1 MPQFSTKVN
10 VMLKN
15 RIDVNFKQTAAM
27 LRVCYNGKE
36 PEVSMVTKGW
46 CENCQCL
53 NRNGALYCS
62 QCGEELQNG
71 EELHKPQSDVKI
83 MFVGLIIV
91 LAWLLFWALWLFF
104 YASGF
109 SIMQNLGV
117 FLLSLVVL
125 LILEILL
132 TVPFTRR

>member
-1 MPQFSTKVN
+1 
-10 VMLKN
+10 
-15 RIDVNFKQTAAM
+15 
-27 LRVCYNGKE
+27 
-36 PEVSMVTKGW
+36 MVTKGW
-46 CENCQCL
+46 CDNCQCQ

-62 QCGEELQNG
+62 QCGEELQN
-71 EELHKPQSDVKI
+71 KQQPDIKI
-83 MFVGLIIV
+83 MVVGLAII

-125 LILEILL
+125 LILETLL
-132 TVPFTRR
+132 TVPFARRQPPQQLKRT